1 MRSATLKIHPNSHQN
16 PSKTLLKPAFE
27 KRRVQNTPQNQFF
40 EHLGWILV
48 NFWRAPGPVF
58 WISGLPGPSKTT
70 PKSKRNYF
78 FGSLFCKLFSNTIL
92 LRFRMVFMR
101 PETLKIAIF
110 LEKNNDF
117 HRINVFE
124 KTMQKIE
131 FRTPNPFQNCSKIS
145 AKSQK
150 IAFENKNK
158 SQHASLQ
165 FFSKPPAGPELAS
178 TDSTPETKPKRPPK
192 SHPFT

>member
-27 KRRVQNTPQNQFF
+27 KRRVQNTSQNQFF

-70 PKSKRNYF
+70 PKSKRNHF

-92 LRFRMVFMR
+92 HGFCMVFMR
-101 PETLKIAIF
+101 RETLKIAIS
-110 LEKNNDF
+110 LRREHDF
-117 HRINVFE
+117 RKIDVFE
-124 KTMQKIE
+124 KTMQKIKISS
-131 FRTPNPFQNCSKIS
+131 PKPVQNHSKIVP
-145 AKSQK
+145 KTQK
-150 IAFENKNK
+150 M
-158 SQHASLQ
+158 H
-165 FFSKPPAGPELAS
+165 
-178 TDSTPETKPKRPPK
+178 
-192 SHPFT
+192 